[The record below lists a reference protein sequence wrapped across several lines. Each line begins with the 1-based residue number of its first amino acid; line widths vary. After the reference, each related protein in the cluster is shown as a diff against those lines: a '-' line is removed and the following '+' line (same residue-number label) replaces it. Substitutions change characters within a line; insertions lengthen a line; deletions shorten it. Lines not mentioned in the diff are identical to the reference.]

1 MGTGSCAL
9 CTSAH
14 HHPLWRSLK
23 AMTSRAQA
31 WAPESTWG
39 YDEALPYLTAALPPL
54 HQSPTSE
61 GEEEELLLE
70 EDEEDVLAGVSAED
84 KGRRPPGKVSEP
96 GEGPERRGTV
106 MPEAGFDV
114 S

>member
-1 MGTGSCAL
+1 MLWAEGAAPW
-9 CTSAH
+9 AH
-14 HHPLWRSLK
+14 LLTITLWWSLK

-84 KGRRPPGKVSEP
+84 KGRRLPGKVSEP
-96 GEGPERRGTV
+96 GEGPERRGL
-106 MPEAGFDV
+106 
-114 S
+114 

>member
-1 MGTGSCAL
+1 MGRGSCAL
-9 CTSAH
+9 GTSAH
-14 HHPLWRSLK
+14 HHPLVVTQGNDISRSGLG
-23 AMTSRAQA
+23 SR
-31 WAPESTWG
+31 E

-96 GEGPERRGTV
+96 GEGPERRGL
-106 MPEAGFDV
+106 
-114 S
+114 